1 MSEAAKASEEAPSE
15 GAKKKPGQRMSW
27 LLGLGLAL
35 PAAAG
40 GFYLMQNEPWRSA
53 DIGRDSVRAAA
64 APAAAERFVYL
75 PMEPIVINLGARGD
89 SRMLRF
95 GAQLEV
101 SPQHLNEV
109 RHLMPRIIDVLNIYL
124 RALEMHEI
132 EEPAALLRLRAQML
146 RRVQIVT
153 GAGRVNDLLVTE
165 FILN

>member
-1 MSEAAKASEEAPSE
+1 MSEAAKAPEEAQATD
-15 GAKKKPGQRMSW
+15 GKKEPGRRMSW
-27 LLGLGLAL
+27 LLGLALAL

-40 GFYLMQNEPWRSA
+40 GFYLMQNEPWRSL
-53 DIGRDSVRAAA
+53 DDGRDQVRAAPTA
-64 APAAAERFVYL
+64 DERFAYL
-75 PMEPIVINLGARGD
+75 PMEPIVINLGARGEA
-89 SRMLRF
+89 RLLRF

-101 SPQHLNEV
+101 APRYADDV

-153 GAGRVNDLLVTE
+153 GAGRVNDLLITE